1 MTNFLKTKKVLST
14 VALASALLLS
24 ACGGGGTQ
32 NTASNTEG
40 GGADPGKTHNLIIS
54 HFLPG
59 NHPIQTQLFEEFGKT
74 LNEGS
79 NGRITQELYPSNA
92 LGDAGSHYDMAV
104 TGEANIALSV
114 YGYTPGRF
122 PSVSVLE
129 LPFLAESAVH
139 GSKIIGTLY
148 NEFPEIQK
156 EHSET
161 HPLFLFT
168 AEPAQILSVKHRIEK
183 PEDLKGLRVRT
194 PSPTGNAVLE
204 ALGATAVSMPMGE
217 VYEALQRGVVDA
229 AMVPL
234 ETLKNY
240 NFHEIVKYVT
250 IGNFSATPF
259 YSVMNQA
266 TYDSFSES
274 DKKLVDSLSGLP
286 MSEKAGAIF
295 DRDGK
300 EGLEMVK
307 KNGAEVIELTGD
319 KLVPW
324 QKALEPVAKKW
335 IDDMKAKGLPSQEI
349 YDRALE
355 LKAELK

>member
-1 MTNFLKTKKVLST
+1 MTNFFKTKKVLST

-24 ACGGGGTQ
+24 ACGGGGTT
-32 NTASNTEG
+32 NTASNNEG
-40 GGADPGKTHNLIIS
+40 GAEDPGKSHNLIIS

-59 NHPIQTQLFEEFGKT
+59 NHPIQTQLFEEFGKA

-79 NGRITQELYPSNA
+79 DGRITQELYPANS
-92 LGDAGSHYDMAV
+92 LGDAGAQYDMAV
-104 TGEANIALSV
+104 TGEADIALSV

-129 LPFLAESAVH
+129 LPFLATSAVH
-139 GSKIIGTLY
+139 GSKIVATLY

-161 HPLFLFT
+161 HPLFIFT
-168 AEPAQILSVKHRIEK
+168 AEPAQIMSVKHRIET

-194 PSPTGNAVLE
+194 PSPTGSLVLE
-204 ALGATAVSMPMGE
+204 ALGATPVSMPMGE
-217 VYEALQRGVVDA
+217 VYESLQRGVIDA

-234 ETLKNY
+234 ETLQNY

-259 YSVMNQA
+259 YSTMNQS
-266 TYDSFSES
+266 TYDSFSDS
-274 DKKLVDSLSGLP
+274 DKALLDGLVGLP

-295 DRDGK
+295 DHDGK
-300 EGLEMVK
+300 NGLELAK
-307 KNGAEVIELTGD
+307 KNGAEIIELTPEQLAPWEE
-319 KLVPW
+319 KLN
-324 QKALEPVAKKW
+324 PVVQKW
-335 IDDMKAKGLPSQEI
+335 IDDTSKKGLPAQEI

>member
-1 MTNFLKTKKVLST
+1 MAKFLKSKKVLST
-14 VALASALLLS
+14 VAIASALLLS

-32 NTASNTEG
+32 NTASSNEG
-40 GGADPGKTHNLIIS
+40 GGEDAGKSHNLIIS

-59 NHPIQTQLFEEFGKT
+59 NHPIQTQLFEEFGKA

-79 NGRITQELYPSNA
+79 DGRITQELYPANS
-92 LGDAGSHYDMAV
+92 LGDAGAQYDMAV
-104 TGEANIALSV
+104 TGEADIALSV

-129 LPFLAESAVH
+129 MPFLAESAVH
-139 GSKIIGTLY
+139 GSKIIQTLY

-161 HPLFLFT
+161 HPLFIFSC
-168 AEPAQILSVKHRIEK
+168 EPSQILSVKHRIEK

-194 PSPTGNAVLE
+194 PSPTGSLIIE
-204 ALGATAVSMPMGE
+204 ALGATAVSMPMGD

-250 IGNFSATPF
+250 IGNFSTTPF
-259 YSVMNQA
+259 YSVMNA
-266 TYDSFSES
+266 STYESFSDS
-274 DKKLVDSLSGLP
+274 DKQLVDSLSGLP
-286 MSEKAGAIF
+286 TSEKAGAIF
-295 DRDGK
+295 DTDGQA
-300 EGLEMVK
+300 GLEMVK
-307 KNGAEVIELTGD
+307 KNGAEIIELTGD
-319 KLVPW
+319 KLTPW
-324 QKALEPVAKKW
+324 QTALEPVTQKW
-335 IDDMKAKGLPSQEI
+335 IDEMSAKGLPAQEI
-349 YDRALE
+349 YDRAME
-355 LKAELK
+355 LKTELK

>member
-1 MTNFLKTKKVLST
+1 MNKILKSK
-14 VALASALLLS
+14 VALIVILALLLVMS
-24 ACGGGGTQ
+24 ACGGTQ
-32 NTASNTEG
+32 KTSENKDSGASEDT
-40 GGADPGKTHNLIIS
+40 GKTHNLIIS

-59 NHPIQTQLFEEFGKT
+59 NHPIQTELFEEFGNT
-74 LNEGS
+74 LNEKT

-92 LGDAGSHYDMAV
+92 LGDAGAHYDMAV
-104 TGEANIALSV
+104 TGEADIALSV

-139 GSKIIGTLY
+139 GSKIVQTLY
-148 NEFPEIQK
+148 EEFPEIQA

-168 AEPAQILSVKHRIEK
+168 AEPAQLLSVKHRIEK

-194 PSPTGNAVLE
+194 PSPTGSAILE
-204 ALGATAVSMPMGE
+204 ALGATAVSMPMGD

-259 YSVMNQA
+259 YSVMNKQ
-266 TYDSFSES
+266 TYDSFSDS
-274 DKKLVDSLSGLP
+274 DKQLVDSLSGIS

-295 DRDGK
+295 DRDGQT
-300 EGLEMVK
+300 GLELAK
-307 KNGAEVIELTGD
+307 NNGAEIIELTGD
-319 KLVPW
+319 KLAPW
-324 QKALEPVAKKW
+324 EKALESVAQKW
-335 IDDMKAKGLPSQEI
+335 VEDMKAKGLPAQEI
-349 YDRALE
+349 YDRAVE
-355 LKAELK
+355 LKSELK